1 MEWRAAT
8 IDEVSKIVD
17 GDLIGCGEKEAAA
30 FARYRV
36 APYAAPL
43 YRYGK
48 DERVVVV
55 ARRLDEVIYW
65 EDVEE
70 GFNRSPVDGDGRIA
84 GETTFK
90 ERGALRS
97 VRPSGSDQ
105 EYLEPVDLSPS

>member
-1 MEWRAAT
+1 MEWRATT
-8 IDEVSKIVD
+8 IDEFSKIID
-17 GDLIGCGEKEAAA
+17 GDLIGCGDEEAAV

-70 GFNRSPVDGDGRIA
+70 GFNRSPVDGDGRILEHLCDQDDLCLA
-84 GETTFK
+84 LHKWAE
-90 ERGALRS
+90 EDRGKQA
-97 VRPSGSDQ
+97 
-105 EYLEPVDLSPS
+105 